1 MIMGIGSPMEMG
13 IRLRS
18 GNGKKWEYM

>member
-1 MIMGIGSPMEMG
+1 MIMGIGSPMGMG